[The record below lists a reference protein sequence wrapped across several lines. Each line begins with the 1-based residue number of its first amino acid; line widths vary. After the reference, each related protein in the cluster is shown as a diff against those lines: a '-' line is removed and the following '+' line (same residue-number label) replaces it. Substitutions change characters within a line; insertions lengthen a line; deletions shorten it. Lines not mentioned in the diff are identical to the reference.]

1 MGRAMIYL
9 EAFAKVLPVILLFI
23 LGAILRRTHFL
34 AESTIGDLKKLIVN
48 ITLPAVLFLAFA
60 GVNLEGRHLV
70 IVAIVFAACLLA
82 LLLGR
87 LIGPPLEFRSPYFP
101 TLMTGFEAGMMGYA
115 IFGAAFGGAGQI
127 FNFAVVDLGQ
137 VLFVFFVLVPFVQR
151 ISTGAI
157 SFGQTL
163 RNFLKTP
170 VIIAIFLGIVANRL
184 GVMPAL
190 HGWPVSDAVLRTVE
204 LLGGLTTPII
214 ALVIGYEVRLQRGS
228 LLKPAEAITIRLL
241 IWVPVGLLLN
251 ALVIRPLFGVAT
263 VLEAA
268 VMTMFV
274 LPPPFVIPLFMREP
288 EGADRTF
295 VVNTLS
301 LATLVTLVAF
311 TVITVVYRP

>member
-1 MGRAMIYL
+1 VIYL
-9 EAFAKVLPVILLFI
+9 EAFSKVLPVILLFM
-23 LGAILRRTHFL
+23 LGAFLRRTRFL
-34 AESTIGDLKKLIVN
+34 AESTVGDIKKLIVN
-48 ITLPAVLFLAFA
+48 ITLPSVLFLAFA
-60 GVNLEGRHLV
+60 GVNLEGRHLA
-70 IVAIVFAACLLA
+70 IVAVVFVACLLA

-87 LIGPPLEFRSPYFP
+87 LIGPPLGLRSPYFP

-115 IFGAAFGGAGQI
+115 IFAAVYGSAKI

-137 VLFVFFVLVPFVQR
+137 VTFVFFILVPYVQR
-151 ISTGAI
+151 LSIGAV

-190 HGWPVSDAVLRTVE
+190 QGWPVSTALLRTIE
-204 LLGGLTTPII
+204 LLGGLTTPLI
-214 ALVIGYEVRLQRGS
+214 ALVIGYEVRLQRGY
-228 LLKPAEAITIRLL
+228 LLKPAEAIALRLL
-241 IWVPVGLLLN
+241 VWVPAGLLLN
-251 ALVIRPLFGVAT
+251 ALIVRPLFGDAP
-263 VLEAA
+263 VLQAA